1 VFGLFDWWKRR
12 SALAR
17 PFPEAWRA
25 HLGADVPFYARF
37 DAAERGRFEDK
48 LKVFVW
54 TKHFFGAGGI
64 ADVDERMRV
73 VIGAAA
79 ARMIMNMPAEHLA
92 RLLVI
97 IVYPGA
103 YRHDG
108 GEEGAAIFGEA
119 HRHAT
124 VVLSWEAVVHGLRNS
139 GDGHDTALHEFA
151 HVLDANDG
159 QFDGTPTQA
168 TLAAYRP
175 WARVM
180 SEEFLRLRGRKQ
192 RGKRH
197 VLREYGATNEAEF
210 FAVATEAFFE
220 KPRQLKEKHP
230 ALYALLADYFRAD
243 PAGR

>member
-1 VFGLFDWWKRR
+1 VFGVFSWWKRR

-17 PFPEAWRA
+17 PFPVAWRGY
-25 HLGADVPFYARF
+25 LEADVPFYAGF
-37 DAAERGRFEDK
+37 DGAERGRFEDK

-54 TKHFFGAGGI
+54 TKSFSGAGGV
-64 ADVDERMRV
+64 AEVDERMRV

-79 ARMIMNMPAEHLA
+79 ARMIMNMPSEHLD
-92 RLLVI
+92 RLTLI
-97 IVYPGA
+97 IVYPRA
-103 YRHDG
+103 YRHDQ
-108 GEEGAAIFGEA
+108 GESGAVIFGEA
-119 HRHAT
+119 HRYGT
-124 VVLSWEAVVHGLRNS
+124 VVLSWEAVFQGVKNS
-139 GDGHDTALHEFA
+139 VDGHDTALHEFA

-159 QFDGTPTQA
+159 QFDGTPMQPTR
-168 TLAAYRP
+168 AAYGP
-175 WARVM
+175 WARIM
-180 SEEFLRLRGRKQ
+180 SEEFLRLRARKQ
-192 RGKRH
+192 RGKKH